1 LFTEERK
8 EDKWKGETAMAVV
21 EVPVE
26 KWTGKIHEVTLG
38 GNGRKSVVVGG
49 ETALPFLHF
58 EGSMP
63 NRPVVAIEIRDSE
76 PTDWSPHLVAAWGD
90 VLADPG
96 AWAKKAVEYGADI
109 IALSLRSAHPEEGNT
124 GADEAKKNVGKVL
137 SAVDIPVI
145 ILGPGVAEKDNE
157 VLVAASDVAKGQRVA
172 LGNCEEKNHR
182 TVAATCIADGH
193 VAIAKTPI
201 DLNLAKQLNI
211 LLCDVGMSTDSILMD
226 PTTGALG
233 YGIEYCYSVM
243 ERLRLAALGGDK
255 MTAMPMICNVGEES
269 WRQKESKAVDG
280 VPVAWG
286 DHEERSLIWEE
297 LTASMILAAGAN
309 VVLLRHPKTV
319 ERVKVLIDRLMSTS
333 A

>member
-1 LFTEERK
+1 
-8 EDKWKGETAMAVV
+8 MAAV
-21 EVPVE
+21 EVPTE
-26 KWTGKIHEVTLG
+26 KWTGKIHEVKLG

-49 ETALPFLHF
+49 ENTLHFLHF
-58 EGSMP
+58 EGTMP
-63 NRPVVAIEIRDSE
+63 NKPLIAIEVQDRN
-76 PTDWSPHLVAAWGD
+76 PTDWSPHLVSVWGD
-90 VLADPG
+90 VLSDPG

-109 IALSLRSAHPEEGNT
+109 IVLRLRSAHPEEANT
-124 GADEAKKNVGKVL
+124 GAPEAKKSVDTVL

-145 ILGPGVAEKDNE
+145 VLGPGVAEKDNE
-157 VLVAASDVAKGQRVA
+157 VLIAASEAAKGQRIA

-182 TVAATCIADGH
+182 TIAASCLADGH

-211 LLCDVGMSTDSILMD
+211 LLCDVGLSQDSILMD

-255 MTAMPMICNVGEES
+255 MAAMPMFCTAGEET
-269 WRQKESKAVDG
+269 WRQKESKVTEG
-280 VPVAWG
+280 VPPTWG
-286 DHEERSLIWEE
+286 DHLERSLTWEGV
-297 LTASMILAAGAN
+297 TAIMLLNAGADII
-309 VVLLRHPKTV
+309 VLRHPKTV
-319 ERVKVLIDRLMSTS
+319 TLVKASIDKLMS

>member
-1 LFTEERK
+1 
-8 EDKWKGETAMAVV
+8 MAAV
-21 EVPVE
+21 EVPTE
-26 KWTGKIHEVTLG
+26 KWTGKIHEVKLG

-49 ETALPFLHF
+49 ENTLHFLHF
-58 EGSMP
+58 EGTMP
-63 NRPVVAIEIRDSE
+63 NKPLIAIEVQDRN
-76 PTDWSPHLVAAWGD
+76 PTDWSPHLVSVWGD
-90 VLADPG
+90 VLSDPG

-109 IALSLRSAHPEEGNT
+109 IVLRLRSAHPEEANT
-124 GADEAKKNVGKVL
+124 GAPEAKKSVDTVL

-145 ILGPGVAEKDNE
+145 VLGPGVAEKDNE
-157 VLVAASDVAKGQRVA
+157 VLVAASEAAKGQRIA

-182 TVAATCIADGH
+182 TIAASCLADGH

-211 LLCDVGMSTDSILMD
+211 LLCDVGLSQDSILMD

-255 MTAMPMICNVGEES
+255 MAAMPMFCTAGEET
-269 WRQKESKAVDG
+269 WRQKESKVTEG
-280 VPVAWG
+280 VPPTWG
-286 DHEERSLIWEE
+286 DHLERSLTWEGV
-297 LTASMILAAGAN
+297 TAIMLLNAGADII
-309 VVLLRHPKTV
+309 VLRHPKTV
-319 ERVKVLIDRLMSTS
+319 TLVKASIDKLMS

>member
-1 LFTEERK
+1 MGE
-8 EDKWKGETAMAVV
+8 KGGSVMAAV
-21 EVPVE
+21 EVPTE
-26 KWTGKIHEVTLG
+26 KWTGKIHEVKLG

-49 ETALPFLHF
+49 ENTLHFLHF
-58 EGSMP
+58 EGTMP
-63 NRPVVAIEIRDSE
+63 NKPLIAIEVQDRN
-76 PTDWSPHLVAAWGD
+76 PTDWSPHLVSVWGD
-90 VLADPG
+90 VLSDPG

-109 IALSLRSAHPEEGNT
+109 IVLRLRSAHPEEANT
-124 GADEAKKNVGKVL
+124 GAPEAKKSVDTVL

-145 ILGPGVAEKDNE
+145 VLGPGVAEKDNE
-157 VLVAASDVAKGQRVA
+157 VLIAASEAAKGQRIA

-182 TVAATCIADGH
+182 TIAASCLADGH

-211 LLCDVGMSTDSILMD
+211 LLCDVGLSQDSILMD

-255 MTAMPMICNVGEES
+255 MAAMPMFCTAGEET
-269 WRQKESKAVDG
+269 WRQKESKVTEG
-280 VPVAWG
+280 VPPTWG
-286 DHEERSLIWEE
+286 DHLERSLTWEGV
-297 LTASMILAAGAN
+297 TAIMLLNAGADII
-309 VVLLRHPKTV
+309 VLRHPKTV
-319 ERVKVLIDRLMSTS
+319 TLVKASIDKLMS